1 MLPIKR
7 SKAQARRYYDRIS
20 RFYEVLT
27 SSEKGLIQQGI
38 KLLAVQPGEHVLEV
52 GCGPGS
58 GLKLIT
64 ETTPAIEALVGF
76 DLSRK
81 MLLQSQRKQISP
93 HSHHIQGDGVHLP
106 LVSDAFD
113 ALFSAFTLEL
123 FSEEDIHAVLSE
135 FSRVLKPDGRLG
147 IVSMAGSPRTLSVRL
162 YELAHQLFPVA
173 VDCRPIPLDEL
184 LEENGFC
191 IQTAEKTLNWG
202 LPVLI
207 IMSTKCNLNR
217 N

>member
-7 SKAQARRYYDRIS
+7 SKAQARRYYDRLS

-27 SSEKGLIQQGI
+27 TSEKEIIRQGI
-38 KLLAVQPGEHVLEV
+38 ELLGIQPGERVLEV
-52 GCGPGS
+52 GCGPGT

-64 ETTPAIEALVGF
+64 ESTPGIEALVGF

-93 HSHHIQGDGVHLP
+93 YPHYIQGDGAHLP

-113 ALFSAFTLEL
+113 VLFSAFTLEL
-123 FSEEDIHAVLSE
+123 FSEEEIHVVLGE
-135 FSRVLKPDGRLG
+135 YSRVLKPGGRLG
-147 IVSMAGSPRTLSVRL
+147 IVSLGGSPRTLSVRL

-173 VDCRPIPLDEL
+173 VDCRPIPLVDL
-184 LEENGFC
+184 LEKNGFY
-191 IQTAEKTLNWG
+191 IQTTKKTLNWG
-202 LPVLI
+202 LPVILTV
-207 IMSTKCNLNR
+207 STIPHPE
-217 N
+217 

>member
-1 MLPIKR
+1 MLSINR

-20 RFYEVLT
+20 CFYETLT
-27 SSEKGLIQQGI
+27 TSEGGIILKGIEM
-38 KLLAVQPGEHVLEV
+38 LAVEPGERVLEI
-52 GCGPGS
+52 GCGPGT

-64 ETTPAIEALVGF
+64 ETTPGIEAIVGF

-93 HSHHIQGDGVHLP
+93 QPHHIQGDGAHLP

-123 FSEEDIHAVLSE
+123 FSEGEIHAVLSE
-135 FSRVLKPDGRLG
+135 CSRVLKPNGRLG
-147 IVSMAGSPRTLSVRL
+147 IVSLTRSPRTLSVRL
-162 YELAHQLFPVA
+162 YELAHQLFPVMI
-173 VDCRPIPLDEL
+173 DCRPIPLVEL
-184 LEENGFC
+184 LEDNGFC
-191 IQTAEKTLNWG
+191 IQTAEKSLNWG
-202 LPVLI
+202 LPVMI
-207 IMSTKCNLNR
+207 TISTKCNLNR